1 MIAELLARLLL
12 AVQPEALGAELL
24 LAAGV
29 LGVAFAVAALLRTVR
44 VPTTIAIPADVAG
57 FAALRVLLRASDP
70 TAAGHRRARAPG
82 TTR

>member
-1 MIAELLARLLL
+1 MIAELLGRLLL

-29 LGVAFAVAALLRTVR
+29 LAVAFAVAALPRTLR